1 MKTVRILIVK
11 HGALGDVV
19 RTSYFAG
26 ALKRKYGEQL
36 ELSWVTSPAALPLL
50 ADNPHVDRVSVS
62 FSDFQGD
69 AFDVVYSL
77 DDEGPVLEAV
87 SKLRAQT
94 ISGAL
99 LHEGKPSYSP
109 DAAEWFDMGLLSKF
123 GKARA
128 DQLKR
133 LNTRGHAEI
142 FQRIFQVDAV
152 RPEFFLSRDG
162 KAAAAGFLPGRAS
175 LVGINPYAGGRW
187 PSKEVRDDELYSLL
201 KAIGEQRVFPQPVT
215 VVLFGAGE
223 DRRRNESL
231 AARVAAARISQEI
244 VVADTDASLMTLA
257 GYISRMDLMI
267 SSDSLA
273 MHLAIAQ
280 GIPTVVFFAPTS
292 AVEIDDFGRCEKVIS
307 LAPDYCSY
315 AKDCDNSTITADRL
329 IDTIRASSLNRFE
342 RQVARNS

>member
-26 ALKRKYGEQL
+26 ALKRKYGEHL

-50 ADNPHVDRVSVS
+50 ADNPHVDRVGVS
-62 FSDFQGD
+62 FADFQRD
-69 AFDVVYSL
+69 VFDVVYSL
-77 DDEGPVLEAV
+77 DDEAPVLEAA
-87 SKLRAQT
+87 SKLRAQR

-99 LHEGKPSYSP
+99 LHEGTPSYSP

-123 GKARA
+123 GKAKA
-128 DQLKR
+128 DQLKKR
-133 LNTRGHAEI
+133 NDRGHAEI

-152 RPEFFLSRDG
+152 HPEFFLSRDG
-162 KAAAAGFLPGRAS
+162 KAAAAGFLPGRGP

-187 PSKEVRDDELYSLL
+187 PSKEVRDDELHSLI
-201 KAIGEQRVFPQPVT
+201 KAIGEQRVFSQPVT
-215 VVLFGAGE
+215 IVLFGAGD
-223 DRRRNESL
+223 DRRRNVAL
-231 AARVAAARISQEI
+231 AARVAAEGGRQEV

-257 GYISRMDLMI
+257 GYISRMNLMI

-280 GIPTVVFFAPTS
+280 AIPTVAFFAPTS
-292 AVEIDDFGRCEKVIS
+292 AVEIDAFGRCEKVIS
-307 LAPDYCSY
+307 IAPDYCSY
-315 AKDCDNSTITADRL
+315 AKDCDNSTITAERL
-329 IDTIRASSLNRFE
+329 IDKIRASDLTRFE